1 MSNKSRISFLKEA
14 LALISAFIFCV
25 LTVSAQNFNS
35 YVYNSE
41 NGLPTDLVKSVAV
54 APGFG
59 VMIGTD
65 KGLIVHDGQE
75 FKPFA
80 YPDMSQY
87 VKSIFRSSKGR
98 ILVSDDMGLSELVP
112 SQKGYSLNLLGKG
125 LVNWSNQSLWY
136 PKLLFEDTKGS
147 LFLTDN
153 SSLWLVTDSLRK
165 VVDFAPGQQAS
176 DNIQRSYLLADD
188 ALGNLFAFSSG
199 GVVYR
204 VRVNS
209 WQVERLKN
217 VIFPGGVSWAGSFK
231 KGVVWVV
238 EGNRLKSFESNETGE
253 LIKERVILSG
263 LDISWIIKTDNDCY
277 LASTWTMGLYKL
289 KVIDGELTSEKVD
302 EYAYKNSNQ
311 IYSVKHGEYWISSDH
326 GAILLQERFFS
337 PVMPDVLNGYIQ
349 DVKPLNDSSILVSKD
364 NIVVKVSARD
374 NSRYEVVY
382 RYPGGGSVL
391 KLFPTKEGFWFSTN
405 DGKIGFRDK
414 NNRVNLKGTGSSGAI
429 FNLFV
434 TNDGDVWFCQDGAA
448 ALSVLKGGTEL
459 KRLGANE
466 GVTSRIISIAGDAS
480 GKRLY
485 LGGTT
490 DDGYLFELDKKSGRF
505 INLSKQLPFEHN
517 VPVTVND
524 IDFFDG
530 GLYMAT
536 LFGVLKYTDGKVTR
550 VETGQFTSSTV
561 KSLAVISENHFW
573 MSASEG
579 VVKYDN
585 GEVFV
590 FSERDGLP
598 SKTSSFRAMRFD
610 LAGNLWNGTISGLSV
625 AIHPSQV
632 EVLPAPSIAC
642 IILNGDTLLVNNFSH
657 KVFVNHDFL
666 KIRFTSDGYPG
677 KSTFYRYRY
686 TSAGDTS
693 AWVEVGPSL
702 DLYVDHLK
710 KGDYQFEVQ
719 VKKNGNYKWSDSLFF
734 PVKVRAVWYKMPMVW
749 ITVIILLVI
758 FIALMNGWSVRRH
771 RQRQSQLED
780 VISTRTAEI
789 IDQKLYIEKQ
799 RDDIEKTAKELEQS
813 NAELLK
819 AKLEAERLVNVKSQ
833 FLSTMSHELRT
844 PLNAVIGMTY
854 ILLGENPRP
863 EQLPN
868 LNTLK
873 FSAENL
879 LALINDI
886 LDYSKIEAGR
896 LIFEDVDFDLREKMN
911 NIAQVMRIKADEKG
925 IRLILAVEQDMPSVV
940 TGDSTRLN
948 QILFNLIGNAVKFTL
963 EGEVRVIVKRQSVLD
978 RTLWVEFEVNDTGI
992 GIADDKIDRIFEVF
1006 TQGDAEITR
1015 RFGGTGLGLTITKK
1029 LIELQGGSIEV
1040 ESTLGIGTTFRFN
1053 LPFMVSATDVVAPA
1067 AQRVGEVARFNGE
1080 SILIVDDNP
1089 INLLVAEKFL
1099 VKWNLRIDTAEN
1111 GLEALEMI
1119 TNNQYSIVL
1128 MDLQMPELDG
1138 YSATREIRRRE
1149 AQMNLPHLPVIALT
1163 ASALLE
1169 VQEAI
1174 REAGLDDFVTK
1185 PFNPL
1190 ELNNKLKQFLVTE
1203 E

>member
-25 LTVSAQNFNS
+25 LSLSAQNFSS

-87 VKSIFRSSKGR
+87 IKSIFRSSKGR

-112 SQKGYSLNLLGKG
+112 SRQGYSLKLLGKG
-125 LVNWSNQSLWY
+125 LVNWSNKSLWY

-204 VRVNS
+204 VRVNT

-217 VIFPGGVSWAGSFK
+217 VIFSGGVSWAGSFK

-238 EGNRLKSFESNETGE
+238 EGNRLKSFESNENGD
-253 LIKERVILSG
+253 LVKEKTIITG
-263 LDISWIIKTDNDCY
+263 LDISWIIKTGENCY
-277 LASTWTMGLYKL
+277 LASTWTMGLFKL
-289 KVIDGELTSEKVD
+289 RYLNGALVPEKVN
-302 EYAYKNSNQ
+302 EYTFRNANQ
-311 IYSVKHGEYWISSDH
+311 IFSAKQGEYWISSDH

-337 PVMPDVLNGYIQ
+337 PVLSDVLSGYIQ
-349 DVKPLNDSSILVSKD
+349 DVKPLEDSSILVSKD
-364 NIVVKVSARD
+364 NIIVKVNAKD
-374 NSRYEVVY
+374 INRYEIIY
-382 RYPGGGSVL
+382 RYPGGGSIL
-391 KLFPTKEGFWFSTN
+391 KLFPVKDGLWFSTN

-414 NNRVNLKGTGSSGAI
+414 NNRVKFINTGSTGAI
-429 FNLFV
+429 FNLYV
-434 TNDGDVWFCQDGAA
+434 TDDNDVWFCQDGASS
-448 ALSVLKGGTEL
+448 LSVLKGGVEL
-459 KRLGANE
+459 RRLGAEE

-480 GKRLY
+480 GEKLF

-490 DDGYLFELDKKSGRF
+490 DEGYLFELDKKTGRF
-505 INLSKQLPFEHN
+505 VNLSKSLTFEHN

-524 IDFFDG
+524 IAFFDG
-530 GLYMAT
+530 GLYMGT
-536 LFGVLKYTDGKVTR
+536 LFGVLKYSNGKVTR

-561 KSLAVISENHFW
+561 KSLAVISEQLFW

-579 VVKYDN
+579 VIKYEN

-598 SKTSSFRAMRFD
+598 SKTSSFRAMKFD
-610 LAGNLWNGTISGLSV
+610 LAGNLWNGTISGLSI
-625 AIHPSQV
+625 ASKPSKA
-632 EVLPAPSIAC
+632 EALPAPSMAC
-642 IILNGDTLLVNNFSH
+642 VILNGDTLIYHDFEH
-657 KVFVNHDFL
+657 KAFVNHDFL

-686 TSAGDTS
+686 VSATDTS
-693 AWVEVGPSL
+693 LWVEIGPGL
-702 DLYVDHLK
+702 DIYIDHLK
-710 KGDYQFEVQ
+710 YGDYQFEVQ
-719 VKKNGNYKWSDSLFF
+719 VKKNGNFKWSDSLLF
-734 PVKVRAVWYKMPMVW
+734 PIKVRVVWYKMPAVW
-749 ITVIILLVI
+749 LTFFVLLVL
-758 FIALMNGWSVRRH
+758 FIVILQRWSVRRH
-771 RQRQSQLED
+771 LQRQSQLED
-780 VISTRTAEI
+780 VITTRTAEI
-789 IDQKLYIEKQ
+789 IEQKLYIEKQ
-799 RDDIEKTAKELEQS
+799 RDDIEKTARELEQS
-813 NAELLK
+813 NTELLK
-819 AKLEAERLVNVKSQ
+819 AKIEAERLVNVKSQ

-896 LIFEDVDFDLREKMN
+896 LIFEDVDFDLREKMS

-925 IRLILAVEQDMPSVV
+925 IRLILAVDQDMPSIV

-948 QILFNLIGNAVKFTL
+948 QILFNLIGNAVKFTM
-963 EGEVRVIVKRQSVLD
+963 EGEVRVIVKRQSILD
-978 RTLWVEFEVNDTGI
+978 KTLWVGFEVNDTGI
-992 GIADDKIDRIFEVF
+992 GIAEDKLDRIFEVF

-1040 ESTLGIGTTFRFN
+1040 ESTPGIGTTFRFN
-1053 LPFMVSATDVVAPA
+1053 LPFMVSVAEVVTPA
-1067 AQRVGEVARFNGE
+1067 ALRVGEVTRFNGE

-1099 VKWNLRIDTAEN
+1099 VKWNLQIDTAEN
-1111 GLEALEMI
+1111 GLEALDMI
-1119 TNNQYSIVL
+1119 SKNQYSIVL

-1138 YSATREIRRRE
+1138 YSATREIRKRGAE
-1149 AQMNLPHLPVIALT
+1149 MNLPHLPVIALT